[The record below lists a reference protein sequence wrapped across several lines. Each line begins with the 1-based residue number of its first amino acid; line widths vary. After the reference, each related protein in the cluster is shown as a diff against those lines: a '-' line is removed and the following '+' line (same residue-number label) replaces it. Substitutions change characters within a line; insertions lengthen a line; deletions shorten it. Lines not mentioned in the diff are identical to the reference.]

1 LSGPSLP
8 ASPQLASAAGVA
20 QVADAGRGFDL
31 YQASCA
37 ACHGVAGTGTPN
49 APAIADA
56 GAALTDFMLRTG
68 RMPAPEPGVVIRR
81 SEPVFNDADIV
92 ALVDYVAS
100 LGSGIPIPNVQVTS
114 ATDTAAG
121 RAAYVATCAAC
132 HGAGG
137 SGDAVGGGSVAPP
150 VLDTAPTQV
159 GEAIRTGPGNMPA
172 FDAAQIS
179 DQQLSEIAGYL
190 QFLKTRSASPGGA
203 SLGGIGPVVE
213 GYVGWLVYLVALFGL
228 TRWIERRRHRT
239 PRSADR
245 DPT

>member
-1 LSGPSLP
+1 MSGPIVP
-8 ASPQLASAAGVA
+8 GAPQIASAADPA

-37 ACHGVAGTGTPN
+37 ACHGVGGSGTPN
-49 APAIADA
+49 GPAIANA

-68 RMPAPEPGVVIRR
+68 RMPAPAPNVVIAR

-100 LGSGIPIPNVQVTS
+100 LGNGIPIPNVQVTS

-132 HGAGG
+132 HGAGA
-137 SGDAVGGGSVAPP
+137 SGDSVGGGTVAPP
-150 VLDTAPTQV
+150 LLNTAPTQV

-172 FDAAQIS
+172 FDATQVS
-179 DQQLSEIAGYL
+179 DQQLGEIAAYL

-203 SLGGIGPVVE
+203 ALGGIGPVVE
-213 GYVGWLVYLVALFGL
+213 GYVGWLVYLVALLGL
-228 TRWIERRRHRT
+228 TRWIERRRHGPGR
-239 PRSADR
+239 ADK
-245 DPT
+245 DAP